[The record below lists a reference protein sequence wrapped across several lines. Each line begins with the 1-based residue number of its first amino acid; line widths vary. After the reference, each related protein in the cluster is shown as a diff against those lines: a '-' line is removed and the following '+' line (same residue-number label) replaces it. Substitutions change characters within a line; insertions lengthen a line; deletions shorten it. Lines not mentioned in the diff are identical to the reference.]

1 MLENNIEWLGHASF
15 RIKGQG
21 KVIYIDPWQ
30 ISKAEP
36 ADLILVTHEHF
47 DHCSKDDIEKLRK
60 PSTTIVTTKD
70 CARELKG
77 NVKTVKPGDVV
88 TVEGITIEAVP
99 AYNTNKFRSPG
110 IPFHPKEDRKVGFV
124 LTIDGERLYHAGD
137 TDAIPEMAE
146 LKNIDVALLPVSGTY
161 VMVPREAVEAAGMI
175 KPKIAIPIH
184 YGTIVG
190 SADDAQKFKESASVQ
205 VRILSKVR

>member
-161 VMVPREAVEAAGMI
+161 VMVPREAVEAAEMI